1 MKVGY
6 RRKMRLVRYGVIGVL
21 AAYAVYVASQLPARG
36 AAGDG
41 PGARDSSGCG
51 QCHGNAGGQAY
62 VVKDGVLFTT
72 KDIFP
77 NGPAA
82 TNSGH
87 ALSNGA
93 VGGGF
98 AAGGSAPGPST
109 GYGGI

>member
-21 AAYAVYVASQLPARG
+21 AAYAVYVAWQLPARG

-41 PGARDSSGCG
+41 AGLHDGCG

-62 VVKDGVLFTT
+62 VMKNGFLFPT